1 MILNKK
7 TYLIT
12 GISLAVILLAIGIYF
27 ILIKKSQSQI
37 INTEANKIELTKAA
51 EKKLY
56 TDYQEKMAIVYAKNI
71 EDCAKLD
78 SVKRINECF
87 NDIAVSSKKK
97 DYCQKITDENL
108 KAECSNSI
116 DYIVASW
123 GTDPNMCDSLVGDIH
138 KNNCYQEYFVKLQS
152 LSECDKV
159 RNEIRKTQCRDT
171 VNNRLATVFNQSE
184 ACNLITDQ
192 VLKGN
197 CQTNKFIPP
206 LDSDK
211 DSLPDDVEMSLGTNP
226 FKADTDGDG
235 VSDYDEINKFHTN
248 PLRADSVLK

>member
-1 MILNKK
+1 MKLNKK
-7 TYLIT
+7 IYIIT
-12 GISLAVILLAIGIYF
+12 GISLAIILIAIGAYF

-37 INTEANKIELTKAA
+37 IITEADKVALEKA
-51 EKKLY
+51 EQKKLY

-87 NDIAVSSKKK
+87 SDIAISSQKK
-97 DYCQKITDENL
+97 DYCQKITNEKL
-108 KAECSNSI
+108 RAECSNSI

-123 GTDPNMCDSLVGDIH
+123 GTDPNMCDSLVGDVH
-138 KNNCYQEYFVKLQS
+138 KNNCYQEYFVKLES
-152 LSECDKV
+152 LSNCDKV
-159 RNEIRKTQCRDT
+159 RNEIRKTQCYDA
-171 VNNRLATVFNQSE
+171 VNNRLATVFNQPE

-197 CQTNKFIPP
+197 CQKNKFIPP
-206 LDSDK
+206 LDTDK
-211 DSLPDDVEMSLGTNP
+211 DNLPDDVEMSYGTDP

-235 VSDYDEINKFHTN
+235 ISDYDEINKFHTN
-248 PLRADSVLK
+248 PLNALK